1 MTAFSTLLLGAST
14 LVFVAAASAAKSWAL
29 SNNNWLWL
37 VLTLALYTIGNLIML
52 RLIRDVGMGVAL
64 SLSAVVQLV
73 AVNIVALVIFGE
85 KVAALQVMGI
95 ILGVVSVLLI
105 TLPRS
110 TG

>member
-1 MTAFSTLLLGAST
+1 MAPFSTLLLGTST

-37 VLTLALYTIGNLIML
+37 VLTLALYTVGNLIML

-73 AVNIVALVIFGE
+73 AVNIVALAIFGE
-85 KVAALQVMGI
+85 KVAPLQVVGI
-95 ILGVVSVLLI
+95 VLGVVSVLLI

-110 TG
+110 AG